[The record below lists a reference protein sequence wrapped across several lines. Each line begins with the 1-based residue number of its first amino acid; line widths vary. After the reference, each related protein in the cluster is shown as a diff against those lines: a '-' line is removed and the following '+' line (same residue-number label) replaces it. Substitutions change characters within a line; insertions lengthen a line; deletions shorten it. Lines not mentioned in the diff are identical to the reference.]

1 MSKAND
7 RRLRDYMTMP
17 YALGTRA
24 ENKVKDERMKIVR
37 KSNKLIRQF
46 KADMNSPQFKITLY
60 LISKAYTL
68 DNDLEYIFDIQDF
81 CRCCGLDYDN
91 GNNYRRL
98 KQEIRK
104 LSNKSEWVEVFGDPD
119 TEVLV
124 RLVSKAWFSARSGKV
139 KIRLD
144 EDIKPYILALRERWE
159 EKGELYTSF
168 ALLYTLPMRS
178 LYSIRLYELLKSW
191 ADAPQSEEDGR
202 YWLIDDL
209 QKLLGSH
216 YDKFADFRRYVIETA
231 LREIN
236 EYSDIVAK
244 YEPIKEGRSYKYIN
258 FYIKKKNEKQ
268 LLRVQQ
274 HNHWTLDDMQIS
286 FDDL

>member
-1 MSKAND
+1 MRWLQSG
-7 RRLRDYMTMP
+7 RRIIL
-17 YALGTRA
+17 
-24 ENKVKDERMKIVR
+24 
-37 KSNKLIRQF
+37 
-46 KADMNSPQFKITLY
+46 
-60 LISKAYTL
+60 
-68 DNDLEYIFDIQDF
+68 
-81 CRCCGLDYDN
+81 
-91 GNNYRRL
+91 NN
-98 KQEIRK
+98 
-104 LSNKSEWVEVFGDPD
+104 
-119 TEVLV
+119 
-124 RLVSKAWFSARSGKV
+124 
-139 KIRLD
+139 
-144 EDIKPYILALRERWE
+144 
-159 EKGELYTSF
+159 
-168 ALLYTLPMRS
+168 
-178 LYSIRLYELLKSW
+178 
-191 ADAPQSEEDGR
+191 
-202 YWLIDDL
+202 DL